1 MVVLIVGDNSTLH
14 SGENQGSNQREN
26 QGSNQGS
33 IHGNQD
39 VMRSWLVVY
48 IES

>member
-14 SGENQGSNQREN
+14 SGEN